1 MHYSHITFQLMKVT
15 LMFHHLSL
23 SLSLSISLSALPIP
37 MATFALPSASLIVSL
52 VALLLLSS
60 NELHAFQRNV
70 SFETVTVV
78 NVFPH
83 DPQAFTEGLLYHGND
98 TLFEST
104 GLYGEI
110 GTFNHDMKDGWGL
123 ATDGKVLFGSDGS
136 STLYQI
142 DPQTFKAISNQV
154 VYYKGHQVYNLNELE
169 YINGEI
175 WANVLPTD
183 CIVRIS
189 PNDGSVLGWIL
200 LQNLREELMEA
211 GMISDNNVLNGIAW
225 DGEQKRIFVTG
236 KLWPKLYEIK
246 VSPIKKP
253 IEEGIIEQL
262 CLHGLTQPKEKVVNL
277 GRKLRA

>member
-1 MHYSHITFQLMKVT
+1 
-15 LMFHHLSL
+15 
-23 SLSLSISLSALPIP
+23 
-37 MATFALPSASLIVSL
+37 
-52 VALLLLSS
+52 
-60 NELHAFQRNV
+60 
-70 SFETVTVV
+70 
-78 NVFPH
+78 
-83 DPQAFTEGLLYHGND
+83 
-98 TLFEST
+98 
-104 GLYGEI
+104 
-110 GTFNHDMKDGWGL
+110 MKDGWGL